1 MMNKYILMSS
11 IFLLA
16 GCSVFTPK
24 EVVVTE
30 QVFTEKVP
38 LNLPMPKPV
47 NWVDFEFLVVTPEN
61 YEDVIKKLREG
72 GKSVALFAVDEE
84 SYKNLSLVVNDM
96 KRYIGEQRIIIIEYK
111 EYYENNK

>member
-1 MMNKYILMSS
+1 MNKYILMSS

-16 GCSVFTPK
+16 GCSAFTPK

-38 LNLPMPKPV
+38 LNLSMPKPV

-61 YEDVIKKLREG
+61 YEEVVKKLREG

-96 KRYIGEQRIIIIEYK
+96 KRYIGEQRVIILEYK
-111 EYYENNK
+111 KYYEDK